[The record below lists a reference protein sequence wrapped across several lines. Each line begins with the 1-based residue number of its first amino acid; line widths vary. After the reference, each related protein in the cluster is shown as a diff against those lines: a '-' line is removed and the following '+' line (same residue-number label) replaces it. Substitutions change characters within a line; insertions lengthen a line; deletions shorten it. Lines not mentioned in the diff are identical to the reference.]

1 MSRVPPNGALTTE
14 QPALL
19 QIRPWSHPWLIHG
32 FGTRQSEK
40 WTHGEG
46 RTWVHQIHSGMVHRA
61 TEAGYVA
68 DGDALISD
76 VAGLVL
82 EVRTADCLPV
92 LLVDPVRR
100 VVAAAHAGWRGTVA
114 GIAARTAAQMV
125 AEFGCRWG
133 DLQAALGPSIGPC
146 CFEVGPEVAAQFD
159 ESCVVQPAAGGAADS
174 AESAN
179 STQQRVRVDLHRAN
193 KMQLVDAGLSAAAV
207 FQVTSCT
214 MCDPGQFHSFRR
226 DREQS
231 GRLVSGIGIVG
242 SVA

>member
-1 MSRVPPNGALTTE
+1 MSRVPPNGATVSE
-14 QPALL
+14 EPELL
-19 QIRPWSHPWLIHG
+19 QIRQWSHPWLIHG

-40 WTHGEG
+40 WTHRAG
-46 RTWVHQIHSGMVHRA
+46 RTWVHQIHSGTVHRA

-76 VAGLVL
+76 VPGLLL

-159 ESCVVQPAAGGAADS
+159 DSCVVQAA
-174 AESAN
+174 AEESTN
-179 STQQRVRVDLHRAN
+179 STQQRVKVDLHRAN
-193 KMQLVDAGLSAAAV
+193 MTQLLDAGLSPGAI
-207 FQVTSCT
+207 FQVAPCT
-214 MCDPGQFHSFRR
+214 MCHPGQFHSFRR

-231 GRLVSGIGIVG
+231 GRLVSGIGILDP
-242 SVA
+242 AA

>member
-1 MSRVPPNGALTTE
+1 MSRVPPHGAPAPE
-14 QPALL
+14 QPELL
-19 QIRPWSHPWLIHG
+19 QILPWSHPWLIHG

-40 WTHGEG
+40 WTHRVG
-46 RTWVHQIHSGMVHRA
+46 RTWVHQIHSGTVHRA

-76 VAGLVL
+76 VPGLLL
-82 EVRTADCLPV
+82 EIRTADCLPV
-92 LLVDPVRR
+92 LLMDPVRR

-125 AEFGCRWG
+125 TEFGCRWG

-159 ESCVVQPAAGGAADS
+159 EACVVQAAGDS
-174 AESAN
+174 TN
-179 STQQRVRVDLHRAN
+179 STQQRVKVDLHRAN
-193 KMQLVDAGLSAAAV
+193 RTQLVDAGLSGDAV
-207 FQVTSCT
+207 FQVASCT
-214 MCDPGQFHSFRR
+214 LCHPGQFHSFRR

-231 GRLVSGIGIVG
+231 GRLVSGIGIL
-242 SVA
+242 APAA